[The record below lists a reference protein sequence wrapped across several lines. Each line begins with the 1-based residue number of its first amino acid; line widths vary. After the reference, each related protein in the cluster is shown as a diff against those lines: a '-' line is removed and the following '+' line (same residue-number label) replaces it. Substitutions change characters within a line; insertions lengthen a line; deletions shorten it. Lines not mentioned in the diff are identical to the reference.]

1 MDAPSGEAQRGAAV
15 GSSARPQSG
24 DEPVL
29 GIAAAQPLRERA
41 PETTEP
47 RGTPSE
53 PRLDEVAFHREPRLD
68 EVAFSPHYGVPPI
81 PETVLSPAPTL
92 LTDCNPKPRESEFS
106 AGVRFAKLRKRE
118 VSERQQE
125 VARATAAV
133 AASERSS
140 SSSASATR
148 SSTYFS
154 PTARPNTARRWRA
167 GRSLQVELPP
177 RRVHFL
183 AAMEPPVLARD
194 GVEGALLEASWGP

>member
-1 MDAPSGEAQRGAAV
+1 MGSTPGKQAAVDAPSGAAV

-53 PRLDEVAFHREPRLD
+53 PRLDEVAF
-68 EVAFSPHYGVPPI
+68 SPHYGVPPI

-106 AGVRFAKLRKRE
+106 AGVRFASSE
-118 VSERQQE
+118 SERFRSANKKLP
-125 VARATAAV
+125 ARPPPV
-133 AASERSS
+133 AASKAEQ
-140 SSSASATR
+140 
-148 SSTYFS
+148 
-154 PTARPNTARRWRA
+154 
-167 GRSLQVELPP
+167 LVECISDTELDLL
-177 RRVHFL
+177 L
-183 AAMEPPVLARD
+183 ADCENS
-194 GVEGALLEASWGP
+194 G

>member
-1 MDAPSGEAQRGAAV
+1 MCGLVKMGSTPGKQAAAVDAPSGEAAPS
-15 GSSARPQSG
+15 SSARPQSG

-106 AGVRFAKLRKRE
+106 AGVRFASSE
-118 VSERQQE
+118 SERFRSANKKLP
-125 VARATAAV
+125 ARPPPV
-133 AASERSS
+133 AASKAEQ
-140 SSSASATR
+140 
-148 SSTYFS
+148 
-154 PTARPNTARRWRA
+154 
-167 GRSLQVELPP
+167 LVECISDTELDLL
-177 RRVHFL
+177 L
-183 AAMEPPVLARD
+183 ADCENS
-194 GVEGALLEASWGP
+194 G